1 MSPHKDIFLRFFS
14 ETFSLDRV
22 QRQVSFC
29 YETKCGSPLWFR
41 RTEGRISVGNACL
54 PTDVAVS
61 CNICATGFSDWT
73 FFRNQLALCTSC
85 GLRRLSRLGMDPPG
99 FPYGPVPAYS
109 QYNKHVSP
117 NCLLSTLLCWLS
129 VMDTLNNLI
138 DFWLMLNPA
147 HKTHTWL
154 FLHFKERKINPE

>member
-1 MSPHKDIFLRFFS
+1 MKLFLWIGSKGRFHFAMRQS
-14 ETFSLDRV
+14 VEVLSGLEG
-22 QRQVSFC
+22 QR
-29 YETKCGSPLWFR
+29 E
-41 RTEGRISVGNACL
+41 ESVWGNACL